1 MSTARPALPKLLPQT
16 TISHKKAPGNHMD
29 RLIYYNDRIIET
41 GRAAVPATN
50 AGLLYGWGVFTTLR
64 VCEGNVFAMGRHWER
79 LARHAEQALIELPL
93 DREQLVR
100 ALEDLVAANRVRE
113 GRARITVLK
122 GDAGPWGAQERQA
135 ELLIFTSSERPRT
148 GIETAV
154 TISPYR
160 MTSHG
165 PLAGIKRTAML
176 ENLLALEEA
185 RSRGFSEAL
194 MVNERGEV
202 VGAAA
207 ANIFWAEGGELYSP
221 SAGTG
226 CIAGITRGFV
236 IEIARR
242 LSLPVIEGGF
252 PLQRLSD
259 AGEVFLTSTARGITS
274 VSSFDLKK
282 YDPAKSWISKAIDR
296 EFQKLVRDARIN
308 S

>member
-1 MSTARPALPKLLPQT
+1 
-16 TISHKKAPGNHMD
+16 MD
-29 RLIYYNDRIIET
+29 RLIYYNDRIVEA

-50 AGLLYGWGVFTTLR
+50 AGLLYGWGLFTTLR
-64 VCEGNVFAMGRHWER
+64 VYSGEVFALDRHWER
-79 LARHAEQALIELPL
+79 LVRDAQQALITLPMENDDL
-93 DREQLVR
+93 AR
-100 ALEDLVAANRVRE
+100 AIGDLIAANRVRE

-122 GDAGPWGAQERQA
+122 SDAGPWGSSGGRDSD
-135 ELLIFTSSERPRT
+135 LLIFTASERSRT
-148 GIETAV
+148 GPATAI

-185 RSRGFSEAL
+185 RSRDFSEAL

-207 ANIFWAEGGELYSP
+207 ANVFWAEAGELFTP

-236 IEIARR
+236 IEIARS
-242 LSLPVIEGGF
+242 LSLSVIEGGF
-252 PLQRLSD
+252 PVQRLLD
-259 AGEVFLTSTARGITS
+259 ATEVFLTSTARGIVP
-274 VSSFDLKK
+274 VSSFDLKQ
-282 YDPAKSWISKAIDR
+282 YDPEQSWMSRAIER
-296 EFQKLVRDARIN
+296 EFQKLIRGARIA

>member
-1 MSTARPALPKLLPQT
+1 
-16 TISHKKAPGNHMD
+16 MD
-29 RLIYYNDRIIET
+29 RLIYYNDRIVEA

-64 VCEGNVFAMGRHWER
+64 VHSGEVFALDRHQER
-79 LARHAEQALIELPL
+79 LFRHAQQTMMELRMGSDDLARAVGDLI
-93 DREQLVR
+93 
-100 ALEDLVAANRVRE
+100 AANRLRD
-113 GRARITVLK
+113 GRARITVLRS
-122 GDAGPWGAQERQA
+122 DAGPWGGGGGWGSD
-135 ELLIFTSSERPRT
+135 LLIFTSSERWRAGST
-148 GIETAV
+148 TAI

-185 RSRGFSEAL
+185 RSRDFSEAL

-207 ANIFWAEGGELYSP
+207 ANVFWAEAGELFTP
-221 SAGTG
+221 SVGTG
-226 CIAGITRGFV
+226 CIAGVTRGFV

-242 LSLPVIEGGF
+242 LSLSVIEGGF
-252 PLQRLSD
+252 PIQRLLD
-259 AGEVFLTSTARGITS
+259 ATEVFLTSTARGIVP
-274 VSSFDLKK
+274 VSSFDLKH
-282 YDPAKSWISKAIDR
+282 YGPEQAWMSRAIDR
-296 EFQKLVRDARIN
+296 EFQKLIRDARIG

>member
-1 MSTARPALPKLLPQT
+1 
-16 TISHKKAPGNHMD
+16 MD
-29 RLIYYNDRIIET
+29 RLIYYNDRIVET

-64 VCEGNVFAMGRHWER
+64 VCEGKVFAMGRHWER
-79 LARHAEQALIELPL
+79 LARHAEQALIELPV
-93 DREQLVR
+93 DRDQLVR
-100 ALEDLVAANRVRE
+100 ALGDLIAANRIHE

-122 GDAGPWGAQERQA
+122 GDAGPWGGGDRQA
-135 ELLIFTSSERPRT
+135 ELLIFTSSERPRA
-148 GIETAV
+148 GLETAKTV
-154 TISPYR
+154 SPYR

-207 ANIFWAEGGELYSP
+207 ANIFWAEGADLYTP
-221 SAGTG
+221 SSGTG

-242 LSLPVIEGGF
+242 LRLSVIEGGF

-259 AGEVFLTSTARGITS
+259 AAEVFLTSTARGIIS
-274 VSSFDLKK
+274 VSSFDLKR
-282 YDPAKSWISKAIDR
+282 YEPAKSWMSKAINR
-296 EFQKLVRDARIN
+296 EFQKVLRDARIN

>member
-1 MSTARPALPKLLPQT
+1 
-16 TISHKKAPGNHMD
+16 MD
-29 RLIYYNDRIIET
+29 RLIYYNDRIVES

-64 VCEGNVFAMGRHWER
+64 VCEGHVFAVDRHWER
-79 LARHAEQALIELPL
+79 LARHAEQALIELPV
-93 DREQLVR
+93 DRDQLLR
-100 ALEDLVAANRVRE
+100 ALGDLIAANRVRE

-122 GDAGPWGAQERQA
+122 GDAGPWGGGERQA
-135 ELLIFTSSERPRT
+135 ELLIFTAAERPRT
-148 GIETAV
+148 GVEATV

-207 ANIFWAEGGELYSP
+207 ANILWAEGGDLYTP
-221 SAGTG
+221 SVGTG

-242 LSLPVIEGGF
+242 LRLSVIEGGF
-252 PLQRLSD
+252 PLQRLSE
-259 AGEVFLTSTARGITS
+259 AAEVFLTSTARGITS

-282 YDPAKSWISKAIDR
+282 YEPGKSWMSRAIDR

-308 S
+308 C

>member
-1 MSTARPALPKLLPQT
+1 
-16 TISHKKAPGNHMD
+16 MD
-29 RLIYYNDRIIET
+29 RLIYYNDRIVET

-50 AGLLYGWGVFTTLR
+50 AGLLYGWGVFTTVR
-64 VCEGNVFAMGRHWER
+64 VSEARVFAVDRHWER
-79 LARHAEQALIELPL
+79 LARHAEQALIELPV
-93 DREQLVR
+93 DRDQLLKV
-100 ALEDLVAANRVRE
+100 LGDLIAANRVRD

-122 GDAGPWGAQERQA
+122 GDAGPWSAGERTA
-135 ELLIFTSSERPRT
+135 ELLIFTSTDRLRA
-148 GIETAV
+148 GVETAV

-194 MVNERGEV
+194 MVNERGEI

-207 ANIFWAEGGELYSP
+207 ANIFWAEGADLYTPSP
-221 SAGTG
+221 GTG

-242 LSLPVIEGGF
+242 LRLSVIEGGF
-252 PLQRLSD
+252 PLQRLLD
-259 AGEVFLTSTARGITS
+259 AAEVFLTSTARGITS
-274 VSSFDLKK
+274 VSSFDMKK
-282 YDPAKSWISKAIDR
+282 YEPDKSWMSKAINR

>member
-1 MSTARPALPKLLPQT
+1 
-16 TISHKKAPGNHMD
+16 MD
-29 RLIYYNDRIIET
+29 RLVYYNDRIVEA
-41 GRAAVPATN
+41 GRAAVPSTN
-50 AGLLYGWGVFTTLR
+50 AGLLYGWGVFTTVR
-64 VCEGNVFAMGRHWER
+64 VYSGEVFALDRHWER
-79 LARHAEQALIELPL
+79 LARHAQQALIELRIGSDDL
-93 DREQLVR
+93 AR
-100 ALEDLVAANRVRE
+100 ATIDLIEANRVRE

-122 GDAGPWGAQERQA
+122 SDAGPWGGGGER
-135 ELLIFTSSERPRT
+135 ETDLLIFTSAERSRA
-148 GIETAV
+148 GAATAI

-185 RSRGFSEAL
+185 RSRDFSEAV

-207 ANIFWAEGGELYSP
+207 ANIFWAEAGELFTP

-242 LSLPVIEGGF
+242 LSLSVVEGGF
-252 PLQRLSD
+252 PVQRLLD
-259 AGEVFLTSTARGITS
+259 ATEVFLTSTGRGI
-274 VSSFDLKK
+274 VPVASFDLKQ
-282 YDPAKSWISKAIDR
+282 YDPERGWMTRAIDR
-296 EFQKLVRDARIN
+296 EFQKLIRDARIG

>member
-1 MSTARPALPKLLPQT
+1 
-16 TISHKKAPGNHMD
+16 MD
-29 RLIYYNDRIIET
+29 RLIYYNDRIVES

-64 VCEGNVFAMGRHWER
+64 VCEGHVFAVDRHWER
-79 LARHAEQALIELPL
+79 LARHAEQALIELPV
-93 DREQLVR
+93 DRDQLLR
-100 ALEDLVAANRVRE
+100 ALGDLIAANRVRE

-122 GDAGPWGAQERQA
+122 GDAGPWGGGERQA
-135 ELLIFTSSERPRT
+135 ELLIFTAAERPRT
-148 GIETAV
+148 GVEATV

-207 ANIFWAEGGELYSP
+207 ANIFWAEGGDLYTP
-221 SAGTG
+221 SVGTG

-242 LSLPVIEGGF
+242 LRLSVIEGGF
-252 PLQRLSD
+252 PLQRLSE
-259 AGEVFLTSTARGITS
+259 AAEVFLTSTARGITS
-274 VSSFDLKK
+274 VSSFDLRK
-282 YDPAKSWISKAIDR
+282 YEPAKSWMSRAIDR

-308 S
+308 C